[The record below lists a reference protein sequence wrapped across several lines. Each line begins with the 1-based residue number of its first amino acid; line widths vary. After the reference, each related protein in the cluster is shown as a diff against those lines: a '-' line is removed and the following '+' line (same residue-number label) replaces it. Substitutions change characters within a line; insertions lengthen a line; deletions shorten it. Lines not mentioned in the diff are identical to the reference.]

1 MNNFRATVIPDN
13 PYRKM
18 IIGRIA
24 AALVVAILSTISAF
38 MVLSASSG
46 VARAG
51 RDFCPD
57 GHTCY
62 WAEQRQTE
70 RRACH
75 VQHAD
80 LGQGWTWTEERCG
93 LVVPTATA
101 SAVLPTAVLPTP
113 FQPEPTRTSRPLPSP
128 TRRPAGDADP
138 SPTSRQITAATL
150 ETTRSP
156 RQYPAATN
164 TPTPLPLLFSSSE
177 VGNPAAC
184 DICQMLPPL
193 QTMAAAQATMAA
205 RP

>member
-62 WAEQRQTE
+62 WAEQRQTG

-93 LVVPTATA
+93 LVEPSGSNLPTATA
-101 SAVLPTAVLPTP
+101 TP

-138 SPTSRQITAATL
+138 SPTSTL

-156 RQYPAATN
+156 RQDTAATN

-184 DICQMLPPL
+184 DICRMLPPL

>member
-80 LGQGWTWTEERCG
+80 LGQGGTWTEERCG

-101 SAVLPTAVLPTP
+101 TP

-128 TRRPAGDADP
+128 TRRPAGEADP
-138 SPTSRQITAATL
+138 RPTSTL

-177 VGNPAAC
+177 VC

>member
-1 MNNFRATVIPDN
+1 MRRGPISKIYEKRETKMNNFRATVIPDN

-75 VQHAD
+75 VQHA
-80 LGQGWTWTEERCG
+80 
-93 LVVPTATA
+93 TAVTT
-101 SAVLPTAVLPTP
+101 SIKKPLLDFRSNLEGGFMLLEPTAVLPT
-113 FQPEPTRTSRPLPSP
+113 
-128 TRRPAGDADP
+128 
-138 SPTSRQITAATL
+138 
-150 ETTRSP
+150 
-156 RQYPAATN
+156 
-164 TPTPLPLLFSSSE
+164 
-177 VGNPAAC
+177 
-184 DICQMLPPL
+184 
-193 QTMAAAQATMAA
+193 
-205 RP
+205 

>member
-18 IIGRIA
+18 II
-24 AALVVAILSTISAF
+24 ALVIAILSTISAF

-51 RDFCPD
+51 SRDFCPD

-93 LVVPTATA
+93 LVEPGGSNLPTATA
-101 SAVLPTAVLPTP
+101 TP

-177 VGNPAAC
+177 VGNPFGSTLPPAC

>member
-62 WAEQRQTE
+62 WAEQRQTG

-93 LVVPTATA
+93 LVEPGGSNLPTATA
-101 SAVLPTAVLPTP
+101 TP

-128 TRRPAGDADP
+128 TRRPAGDANP
-138 SPTSRQITAATL
+138 SPTSRQIT
-150 ETTRSP
+150 
-156 RQYPAATN
+156 AATN

-177 VGNPAAC
+177 VGNPFGSTLPPAC

>member
-13 PYRKM
+13 PYIKM
-18 IIGRIA
+18 IIA
-24 AALVVAILSTISAF
+24 FVVAILSTISAL
-38 MVLSASSG
+38 MVLSASSS

-51 RDFCPD
+51 SRDFCPD

-62 WAEQRQTE
+62 WAEQRQTG

-80 LGQGWTWTEERCG
+80 LGQGWSWTEERCG
-93 LVVPTATA
+93 LVEPGGSNLPTATA
-101 SAVLPTAVLPTP
+101 SAVLPTP

-138 SPTSRQITAATL
+138 SPTSTL

-164 TPTPLPLLFSSSE
+164 TPTPLPLLFLSSE

>member
-13 PYRKM
+13 PYIKM
-18 IIGRIA
+18 IIA
-24 AALVVAILSTISAF
+24 FVVAILSTISAL
-38 MVLSASSG
+38 MVLSASSS

-51 RDFCPD
+51 SRDFCPD

-62 WAEQRQTE
+62 WAEQRQTG

-93 LVVPTATA
+93 LVEPSGSNLPTATA
-101 SAVLPTAVLPTP
+101 TP

-128 TRRPAGDADP
+128 TRRPAGEADP
-138 SPTSRQITAATL
+138 RPTSTL

-177 VGNPAAC
+177 VC